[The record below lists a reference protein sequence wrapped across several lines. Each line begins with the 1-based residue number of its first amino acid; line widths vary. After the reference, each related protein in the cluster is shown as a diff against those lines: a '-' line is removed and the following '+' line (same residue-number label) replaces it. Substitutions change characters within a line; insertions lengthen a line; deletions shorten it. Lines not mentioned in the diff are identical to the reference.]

1 MKRKFSQE
9 YKEQAVKLVL
19 DEGVSQR
26 QVSQDLGLGTSTLDK
41 WIRDYKSQNSQNPS
55 LIESEREEL
64 KRLRKEVHI
73 LRMERDLLK
82 KATAFFAKTS

>member
-26 QVSQDLGLGTSTLDK
+26 QVSQDLGLGASTLDK
-41 WIRDYKSQNSQNPS
+41 WIRDYKSRNSQNTS